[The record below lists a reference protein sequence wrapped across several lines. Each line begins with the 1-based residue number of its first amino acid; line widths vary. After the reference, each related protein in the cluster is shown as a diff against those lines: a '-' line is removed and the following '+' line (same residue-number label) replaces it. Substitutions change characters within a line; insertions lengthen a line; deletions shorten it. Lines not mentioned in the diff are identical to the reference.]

1 MKKKLLTLL
10 TGKCKD
16 MGLTE
21 KALDELVE
29 LGSEGLSADASDED
43 IAKKVDS
50 LVPFAKA
57 MQAEITRK
65 TQKKQSTA
73 KQSADDGDGGG
84 DGDKK
89 NGSDSVPEWF
99 KSEMKKR
106 DEQIENLVKENENLK
121 ANESKK
127 SRAEQIA
134 AKAKELK
141 IPGFLMKNFS
151 IADDADIDKVLTE
164 FAQELVTNKLMPQDS
179 AHELSGSDE
188 AMRNEAKAWAESLPN
203 N

>member
-21 KALDELVE
+21 KALGELVE
-29 LGSEGLSADASDED
+29 LGSEGLSDDASDED

-65 TQKKQSTA
+65 TQKKQSTT
-73 KQSADDGDGGG
+73 KQSTEEEEGNGEGENKGG
-84 DGDKK
+84 
-89 NGSDSVPEWF
+89 NEVPEWF
-99 KSEMKKR
+99 KTEMQKR
-106 DEQIENLVKENENLK
+106 DKQISDLIKENETLK

-134 AKAKELK
+134 AKAKELG
-141 IPGFLMKNFS
+141 IPDFLMKRFS
-151 IADDADIDKVLTE
+151 IADDADIEKELTE
-164 FAQELVTNKLMPQDS
+164 YAQDLVNNKLMSKDS
-179 AHELSGSDE
+179 AHELSSSEE
-188 AMRNEAKAWAESLPN
+188 AMRKEAKAWAEALPN

>member
-10 TGKCKD
+10 TSKCKD

-21 KALDELVE
+21 KALGELVE
-29 LGSEGLSADASDED
+29 LGSEGLADDASDED
-43 IAKKVDS
+43 IEKKVDS

-65 TQKKQSTA
+65 TRKPQSTTKQSTE
-73 KQSADDGDGGG
+73 DGDG
-84 DGDKK
+84 DGEGEEKG
-89 NGSDSVPEWF
+89 NENVPEWF

-106 DEQIENLVKENENLK
+106 DEQIANLVKENENLK
-121 ANESKK
+121 AVESKK

-134 AKAKELK
+134 AKAKSLN
-141 IPGFLMKNFS
+141 IPDFLMENFS

-164 FAQELVTNKLMPQDS
+164 FAQKLVNNKLMPKDT
-179 AHELSGSDE
+179 ALELSGTDE
-188 AMRNEAKAWAESLPN
+188 AMKNEAKSWAESLPDK
-203 N
+203 

>member
-21 KALDELVE
+21 KALGELVE
-29 LGSEGLSADASDED
+29 LGSEGLSDDASDED

-65 TQKKQSTA
+65 TQKKQSTT
-73 KQSADDGDGGG
+73 KQSTEEEEGNGEGENKGG
-84 DGDKK
+84 
-89 NGSDSVPEWF
+89 NEVPEWF
-99 KSEMKKR
+99 KTEMQKR
-106 DEQIENLVKENENLK
+106 DKQISDLIKGNETLK

-134 AKAKELK
+134 AKAKELG
-141 IPGFLMKNFS
+141 IPDFLMKRFS
-151 IADDADIDKVLTE
+151 IADDADIEKELTE
-164 FAQELVTNKLMPQDS
+164 YAQDLVNNKLMSKDS
-179 AHELSGSDE
+179 AHELSSSEE
-188 AMRNEAKAWAESLPN
+188 AMRKEAKAWAEALPN